1 MSISPDPAT
10 CYLREG
16 KGKTAAREG
25 LKDMSRIILR
35 IEITP
40 EAKDNLQQ
48 TTQQSGMT
56 QVALLSRLVEWFS
69 EQPHT
74 LRSAVL
80 DLYPPAIRDDV
91 LKLILKRLDEAPP
104 PKKPKK
110 PAAKRR

>member
-1 MSISPDPAT
+1 
-10 CYLREG
+10 
-16 KGKTAAREG
+16 
-25 LKDMSRIILR
+25 MSRIILR

-56 QVALLSRLVEWFS
+56 QVALLSRLVDWFS

-80 DLYPPAIRDDV
+80 GLYPPEIREDV
-91 LKLILKRLDEAPP
+91 LKIILRRLDEAPP
-104 PKKPKK
+104 QKPKRTG
-110 PAAKRR
+110 AKMR